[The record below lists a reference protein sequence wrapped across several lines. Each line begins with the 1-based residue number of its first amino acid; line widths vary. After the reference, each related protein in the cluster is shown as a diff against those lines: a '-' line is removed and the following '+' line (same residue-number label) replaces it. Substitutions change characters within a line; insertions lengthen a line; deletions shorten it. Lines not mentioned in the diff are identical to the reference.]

1 MNCFTENINPNS
13 FVEVAVR
20 SDQSYN
26 GFQYPTEPPGRPPY
40 SAFIG
45 RVNAIEREVAGRR
58 CHTPSNEQL
67 KLFRIEDATQNIAF
81 TRERLPE
88 ILQ

>member
-20 SDQSYN
+20 RAQSYN

-40 SAFIG
+40 SSFIG
-45 RVNAIEREVAGRR
+45 RVNAIGREVAGRR
-58 CHTPSNEQL
+58 GLLPQTTTQIISNRRCNTE
-67 KLFRIEDATQNIAF
+67 FIVF

-88 ILQ
+88 ILR

>member
-1 MNCFTENINPNS
+1 MNCFTKNIIPNS

-20 SDQSYN
+20 SDQSYK

-58 CHTPSNEQL
+58 GHTPSNEQL
-67 KLFRIEDATQNIAF
+67 KLFRIEDVKQNIAF
-81 TRERLPE
+81 TFERLPE

>member
-20 SDQSYN
+20 SAQSYN

-45 RVNAIEREVAGRR
+45 RVNAIGREVAGRR
-58 CHTPSNEQL
+58 GHTPSNDNSNYFESKMQH
-67 KLFRIEDATQNIAF
+67 RIYCIYS
-81 TRERLPE
+81 
-88 ILQ
+88 